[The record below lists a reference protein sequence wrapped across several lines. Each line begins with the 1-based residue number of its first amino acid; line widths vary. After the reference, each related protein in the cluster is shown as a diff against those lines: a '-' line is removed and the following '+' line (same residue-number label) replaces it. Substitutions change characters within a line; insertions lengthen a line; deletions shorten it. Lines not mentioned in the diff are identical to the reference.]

1 MYFEYGNEETTLLKK
16 KDRLLGSAIEQIGH
30 IHREVDSD
38 LFTSVI
44 RHIIGQQISTS
55 AQKTIW
61 QRLVDK
67 IGVVNVKTIS
77 ELGLN
82 ELQKVGL
89 THKKVGYI
97 KDFALKIKNDEFD
110 IHSLHRLPDD
120 AVIEKLTAIRGI
132 GNWTAE
138 MVMLFGMQRPD
149 IVSFGDLGI
158 RRGMKMLYRL
168 SDIDSE
174 QFAKYKKRYSPHGS
188 VASLYLWAIA
198 GGAIPDGL

>member
-1 MYFEYGNEETTLLKK
+1 MYFKYGKAETTFLKK
-16 KDRLLGSAIEQIGH
+16 RDRLLGLAIERIGH
-30 IHREVDSD
+30 IHREVDGD
-38 LFTSVI
+38 LFSSVV
-44 RHIIGQQISTS
+44 RHIVGQQISTS

-89 THKKVGYI
+89 TYKKASYI
-97 KDFALKIKNDEFD
+97 KDFVLKIKNDEFD
-110 IHSLHRLPDD
+110 IHALHGLPDD
-120 AVIEKLTAIRGI
+120 AAIEKLTAIRGI

-174 QFAKYKKRYSPHGS
+174 QFAKYKKRYSPYGS